1 MTADELTKH
10 VTDEAARELN
20 DALGKIVH
28 CLDQLDEAQIWSRP
42 QALMNSIGNLL
53 LHLDGNLT
61 QWIVCGSTQPSR

>member
-53 LHLDGNLT
+53 RHLEGNLT
-61 QWIVCGSTQPSR
+61 QCKRSCI